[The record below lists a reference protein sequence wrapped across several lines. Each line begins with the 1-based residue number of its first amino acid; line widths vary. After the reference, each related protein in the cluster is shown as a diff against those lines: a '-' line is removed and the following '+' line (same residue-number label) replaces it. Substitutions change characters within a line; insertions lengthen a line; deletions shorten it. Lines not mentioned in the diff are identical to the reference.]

1 MTSLRRYVPLLAVG
15 LLLVAAAVAAMVATP
30 QIGPAQGPKPKLLP
44 TLDPTALSTVPPLQP
59 AGTGAPTP
67 PDHPVGVEIPQ
78 WLVGTAQLLCLV
90 VSVGAVVLA
99 IWFALR
105 NGLRLRQRK
114 LPEAA
119 PLPAATAAREDVLA
133 AVDAGLTE
141 LDDSDTDPRRAVI
154 ACWVRLEQAAAAAGT
169 HRAPG
174 DTSTD
179 LVGRL
184 LAEHQVSAAVL
195 YAMAEVY
202 RLARYATHTVDSAM
216 RDQARTA
223 LGQLRA
229 ELSRP
234 TAAPERVAAERV
246 AAERLVRSSGGA
258 AHGHAR

>member
-15 LLLVAAAVAAMVATP
+15 LLLVAAAVAALMATP
-30 QIGPAQGPKPKLLP
+30 QIRPAQGPRPALP
-44 TLDPTALSTVPPLQP
+44 TLDPTKFSTVAPPVRP
-59 AGTGAPTP
+59 ADTAAPTP
-67 PDHPVGVEIPQ
+67 PDQPAGVQLPE
-78 WLVGTAQLLCLV
+78 WLLGFAQVLRIA
-90 VSVGAVVLA
+90 VSLGAVALA
-99 IWFALR
+99 IWYALR
-105 NGLRLRQRK
+105 NGLRLRARA
-114 LPEAA
+114 LTEAPEPA
-119 PLPAATAAREDVLA
+119 PDKGREDVLA

-141 LDDSDTDPRRAVI
+141 LDDSDADPRRAVI

-169 HRAPG
+169 PRAPG

-195 YAMAEVY
+195 YALAEVY

-216 RDQARTA
+216 RDQARAA

-234 TAAPERVAAERV
+234 ALREPV
-246 AAERLVRSSGGA
+246 G
-258 AHGHAR
+258 

>member
-15 LLLVAAAVAAMVATP
+15 LLLVAASVAALLATSP
-30 QIGPAQGPKPKLLP
+30 LRPAQGPKPKLLP
-44 TLDPTALSTVPPLQP
+44 TLDPTALSTVPPVPP
-59 AGTGAPTP
+59 AGAGTPTP
-67 PDHPVGVEIPQ
+67 AEYPVGVEIPQ
-78 WLVGTAQLLCLV
+78 WLVGTAQVLCLV
-90 VSVGAVVLA
+90 VSVGAVALA
-99 IWFALR
+99 VWYALR
-105 NGLRLRQRK
+105 NRLRLRQRK
-114 LPEAA
+114 LPEVA
-119 PLPAATAAREDVLA
+119 PAPAPVAREDVLA

-154 ACWVRLEQAAAAAGT
+154 ACWVRLEQAAAVAGT

-216 RDQARTA
+216 RDQARAA
-223 LGQLRA
+223 LGQVRA
-229 ELSRP
+229 ELARP
-234 TAAPERVAAERV
+234 TIAPEH
-246 AAERLVRSSGGA
+246 LVRPSGGV